1 MAARS
6 QKRTTKRK
14 KTRLLLY
21 GFNQDFNHNTGE
33 YCVDNFL
40 KGVNGVC
47 MTMMNCGRSMIQEQ
61 SITNSKILILKQKG
75 EKHQFILRIAN
86 YSFKLSGQDKG
97 LIDHRAGCQRKAV
110 LSAFILQGVMCA
122 GQLTPTVYWNASN
135 PGQFNLV

>member
-47 MTMMNCGRSMIQEQ
+47 MTMMGFGIGSARVADFNFFGQ
-61 SITNSKILILKQKG
+61 
-75 EKHQFILRIAN
+75 
-86 YSFKLSGQDKG
+86 LSGGQDNEG
-97 LIDHRAGCQRKAV
+97 LSQIG
-110 LSAFILQGVMCA
+110 L
-122 GQLTPTVYWNASN
+122 
-135 PGQFNLV
+135 